1 MQNPTTPA
9 PFDLMPDL
17 MPDMMRGEAG
27 GLAIAC
33 ALDGVPPEDLAR
45 TGLRPVALVDLLAG
59 TGPGVILMDPPV
71 VALARTLAE
80 AAPEAA
86 LALWVEAA
94 RALLAGYRPRR
105 ARLMLL
111 DVARIGDEAVAAR
124 LGLRLPL
131 RLPVW
136 MPVRMPD
143 VPAAALL
150 AAGRLIGADAGAR
163 ALAEELEAAM
173 IAAPAPEAVWLAA
186 QTCAMIEEVTLLRAL
201 NVAQEAEI
209 ERLGRAR
216 LAEALARPATPAVAP
231 AVTPAADPARLRALE
246 GRVAELEAELAGV
259 YGSRSWRITAP
270 LRDARRVLG
279 R

>member
-17 MPDMMRGEAG
+17 MRGEAG

-45 TGLRPVALVDLLAG
+45 TGLRPVALADLLAG

-71 VALARTLAE
+71 VALARTLVE

-131 RLPVW
+131 R

-143 VPAAALL
+143 VSAAALL

-216 LAEALARPATPAVAP
+216 LADALARPATPAVAP

-270 LRDARRVLG
+270 LRDARRALG